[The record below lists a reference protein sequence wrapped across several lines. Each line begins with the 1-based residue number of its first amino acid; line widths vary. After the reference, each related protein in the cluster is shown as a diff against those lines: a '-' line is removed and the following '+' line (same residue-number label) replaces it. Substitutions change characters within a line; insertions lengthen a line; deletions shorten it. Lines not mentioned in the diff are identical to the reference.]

1 MCLPLP
7 RMCTNIYMH
16 VYLSSMQAVSVMFG
30 CWGTYLQQ
38 GGGLYKEVVHME
50 CHGGTMHG
58 VSLSVEFYSM
68 LLQTSENSIK
78 ERKLLKH
85 YSTIIASLCELC
97 IW

>member
-16 VYLSSMQAVSVMFG
+16 VYLSSVQAVSVMFG

-58 VSLSVEFYSM
+58 VSLSMEFYSM
-68 LLQTSENSIK
+68 L
-78 ERKLLKH
+78 
-85 YSTIIASLCELC
+85 IATDQ
-97 IW
+97 